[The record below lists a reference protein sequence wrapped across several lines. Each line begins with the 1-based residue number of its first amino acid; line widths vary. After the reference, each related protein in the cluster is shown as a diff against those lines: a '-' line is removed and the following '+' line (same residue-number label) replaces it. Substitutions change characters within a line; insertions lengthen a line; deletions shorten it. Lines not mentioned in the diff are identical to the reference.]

1 MEGCKNVLIV
11 KAMEGCKFGMIINT
25 VKDDLCQTV
34 LELAKM
40 LGTNKAAFH
49 PSEGSMKD
57 NTPEP
62 SDRGGDQA

>member
-1 MEGCKNVLIV
+1 
-11 KAMEGCKFGMIINT
+11 MEGCKFGMIINT
-25 VKDDLCQTV
+25 VKDDFCQTV
-34 LELAKM
+34 LELTKM

-62 SDRGGDQA
+62 GRGQA